1 MENLFDSANAP
12 TNEPTEIQSGD
23 FTQWKRTDL
32 GEVYANDSFTLKY
45 SARLEASSA
54 VEIEVTA
61 TASGSD
67 YLVQLDSSTTGSF
80 VTGVYLWQAYIVR
93 DSDSER
99 VKVDEGYWEVIADRD
114 TDTTDPRSFEQKALD
129 NIKALFEGRLTKDVS
144 SFSIAGRQIT
154 KMDTAELTRL
164 LEYFEARVAMERSK
178 LNAKMGKKNPFTIKA
193 RF

>member
-61 TASGSD
+61 TASGDD
-67 YLVQLDSSTTGSF
+67 YLVQLDSATTGSY
-80 VTGVYLWQAYIVR
+80 VSGVYLWQAYIVR

-114 TDTTDPRSFEQKALD
+114 TDTADPRSFEQKALD

-154 KMDTAELTRL
+154 KMDTEELTRL
-164 LEYFEARVAMERSK
+164 LEYFEARVALERSK

>member
-12 TNEPTEIQSGD
+12 TNEPDEIQSGD
-23 FTQWKRTDL
+23 FTQWRRTDL
-32 GEVYANDSFTLKY
+32 GNVYANDSFTLKY
-45 SARLEASSA
+45 SARLEGTPAI
-54 VEIEVTA
+54 EIEVTA
-61 TASGSD
+61 TADGDD
-67 YLVQLDSSTTGSF
+67 YLIQLDSSTTSSY
-80 VTGVYLWQAYIVR
+80 VTGTYVWQAYIVR

-99 VKVDEGYWEVIADRD
+99 VKIDEGYWEVIPDRD
-114 TDTTDPRSFEQKALD
+114 VDSSDPRSFEQKALD
-129 NIKALFEGRLTKDVS
+129 NIKALFEGRLTRDVS

-178 LNAKMGKKNPFTIKA
+178 QNAKMGKKNPFTIKA

>member
-1 MENLFDSANAP
+1 
-12 TNEPTEIQSGD
+12 
-23 FTQWKRTDL
+23 
-32 GEVYANDSFTLKY
+32 
-45 SARLEASSA
+45 
-54 VEIEVTA
+54 
-61 TASGSD
+61 
-67 YLVQLDSSTTGSF
+67 
-80 VTGVYLWQAYIVR
+80 LWQAYIIR

-114 TDTTDPRSFEQKALD
+114 TDTADPRSFEQKALD

-154 KMDTAELTRL
+154 KMDTEELTRL
-164 LEYFEARVAMERSK
+164 LEYFEAGVALERSK

>member
-61 TASGSD
+61 TASDSD

-99 VKVDEGYWEVIADRD
+99 VKIDEGYWEVIADRD

-154 KMDTAELTRL
+154 KMDTTELTRL
-164 LEYFEARVAMERSK
+164 LEYFEARVALERSK

>member
-61 TASGSD
+61 TASGDD
-67 YLVQLDSSTTGSF
+67 YLVQLDSSTTGSY
-80 VTGVYLWQAYIVR
+80 VTGVYLWQAYIIR

-154 KMDTAELTRL
+154 KMDTEELTRL
-164 LEYFEARVAMERSK
+164 LEYFEARVALERSK

>member
-1 MENLFDSANAP
+1 MENLFDSGNAP

-32 GEVYANDSFTLKY
+32 GGVYANDSFTLKY

-61 TASGSD
+61 TASGDD
-67 YLVQLDSSTTGSF
+67 YLVQLDSTTTGSY
-80 VTGVYLWQAYIVR
+80 VSGVYLWQAYIIR

-114 TDTTDPRSFEQKALD
+114 TDTADPRSFEQKALD

-154 KMDTAELTRL
+154 KMDTEELTRL
-164 LEYFEARVAMERSK
+164 LEYFEARVALERSK

>member
-12 TNEPTEIQSGD
+12 TNEPAEIQSGD

-61 TASGSD
+61 TASGDD
-67 YLVQLDSSTTGSF
+67 YLVQLDSATTGSY
-80 VTGVYLWQAYIVR
+80 VSGVYLWQAYIVR

-114 TDTTDPRSFEQKALD
+114 TDTADPRSFEQKALD

-154 KMDTAELTRL
+154 KMDTEELTRL
-164 LEYFEARVAMERSK
+164 LEYFEARVALERSK

>member
-12 TNEPTEIQSGD
+12 TNEPAEIQSGD

>member
-61 TASGSD
+61 TASGGD

-164 LEYFEARVAMERSK
+164 LEYFEARVALERSK

>member
-61 TASGSD
+61 TAIDSD

-164 LEYFEARVAMERSK
+164 LEYFEARVALERSK